1 MEEEKGVYCLEN
13 NGEVVCISYGI
24 EIRMR
29 FGNLKIEFCGVNLC
43 IFK

>member
-1 MEEEKGVYCLEN
+1 MEEEKGVHCLEN
-13 NGEVVCISYGI
+13 NGEAACISYGI

-29 FGNLKIEFCGVNLC
+29 FGNLKTESCGANSC